1 MADSVYASETSQG
14 VLGKYSGYW
23 GVWAV
28 ALASPCLGRDGMMQ
42 MSDSVQ
48 TTSAEQLAAKVDHRL
63 RLSLGLTV
71 VGVVT
76 IFLTTASGFWQT
88 LGLGLFYL
96 LLPSLAVAQLPLLR
110 VHEIERIPMYIGS
123 AGTIV
128 IIGAVALGFGVPSSG
143 MAGLGIFWIPGWE
156 MAAWVGGITI
166 TGLAIIGAFWPAES
180 RSAGGPSDFVLKL
193 IPRTGLEKR
202 FFVGLSIVAG
212 LGEEI
217 AYRGYALTTIQLLI
231 PAPWIAAGLSSVA
244 FGVLHAYQG
253 SVGILRTALIGFVLA
268 TSVLM
273 TESLVPGIM
282 AHALIDL
289 IVGLVIGPRMV
300 TRAEKDLRC

>member
-143 MAGLGIFWIPGWE
+143 MAGLGIFWIP
-156 MAAWVGGITI
+156 
-166 TGLAIIGAFWPAES
+166 
-180 RSAGGPSDFVLKL
+180 
-193 IPRTGLEKR
+193 
-202 FFVGLSIVAG
+202 
-212 LGEEI
+212 
-217 AYRGYALTTIQLLI
+217 
-231 PAPWIAAGLSSVA
+231 
-244 FGVLHAYQG
+244 
-253 SVGILRTALIGFVLA
+253 
-268 TSVLM
+268 
-273 TESLVPGIM
+273 
-282 AHALIDL
+282 
-289 IVGLVIGPRMV
+289 
-300 TRAEKDLRC
+300 